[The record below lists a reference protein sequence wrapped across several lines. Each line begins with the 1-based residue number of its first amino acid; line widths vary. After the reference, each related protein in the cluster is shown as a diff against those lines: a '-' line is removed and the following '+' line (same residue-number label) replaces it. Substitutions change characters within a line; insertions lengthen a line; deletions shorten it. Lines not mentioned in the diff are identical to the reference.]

1 MGAELIHVLIAEDLH
16 LMRGGL
22 VALLSAETDIA
33 VVAELDSGEK
43 IISAALE
50 LSPDVALIDIRVRGG
65 FAAAIALHKQVP
77 ECGTIIMAE
86 HRRPRDL
93 RRGMNAHILGFVLTD
108 VRPATLADAVRRVA
122 RGERVVD
129 SELAFATLETAQNPL
144 TSRELEVLEA
154 AAQGASP
161 DEIAEQLYLSV
172 RTVRNHLSRI
182 ISKTSARNRV
192 DAIRIAGEAGW
203 L

>member
-1 MGAELIHVLIAEDLH
+1 MGAELIHVLIAEDQP

-43 IISAALE
+43 IIPTALE
-50 LSPDVALIDIRVRGG
+50 LSPDVALIDVGLHEG
-65 FAAAIALHKQVP
+65 CGAAKALHQHVP
-77 ECGTIIMAE
+77 KCGTIIMAE

-93 RRGMNAHILGFVLTD
+93 RRAMNAHVLGFVLTD
-108 VRPATLADAVRRVA
+108 VQPQALADAVRRVA

-129 SELAFATLETAQNPL
+129 SELAFAALDAAENPL
-144 TSRELEVLEA
+144 TSRELEVLRA

-192 DAIRIAGEAGW
+192 DAIRIAGDAGW

>member
-1 MGAELIHVLIAEDLH
+1 
-16 LMRGGL
+16 
-22 VALLSAETDIA
+22 
-33 VVAELDSGEK
+33 
-43 IISAALE
+43 
-50 LSPDVALIDIRVRGG
+50 
-65 FAAAIALHKQVP
+65 
-77 ECGTIIMAE
+77 MAE

-93 RRGMNAHILGFVLTD
+93 RRAMNAHILGFVLTD
-108 VRPATLADAVRRVA
+108 VQPQALADAVRRVA

-129 SELAFATLETAQNPL
+129 SELAFATLAAAQNPL

-161 DEIAEQLYLSV
+161 HEIAEQLYLSV

-182 ISKTSARNRV
+182 TSKTSARNRV
-192 DAIRIAGEAGW
+192 DAIRIAGDAGW